1 MQNKIQEYLDCS
13 NNMRHYGNHQVTL
26 LAVLVAINGAV
37 ATLVFGSDIRAGF
50 YEDLGAKLFALG
62 LSVLFAIKIQS
73 ALYMWTHCF
82 KRAVKLEGEIEF
94 EQYTSLPDYPRFR
107 LRPAK
112 WAIQFFVLMT
122 IVFWVLA
129 LINQW

>member
-13 NNMRHYGNHQVTL
+13 NNLRHYASHQANL
-26 LAVLVAINGAV
+26 LTVLVAINGAV
-37 ATLVFGSDIRAGF
+37 AALVFGSGTLIDF

-73 ALYMWTHCF
+73 ALYMWDHFF
-82 KRAVKLEGEIEF
+82 KRVVKLEEEIGF
-94 EQYTSLPDYPRFR
+94 KQYISLPGYPRFR
-107 LRPAK
+107 IRPAK
-112 WAIQFFVLMT
+112 WSILIFVSVT
-122 IVFWVLA
+122 IVFWCLA